1 MPGLVLRYLKA
12 LPARKAGGNAMTL
25 PRRRFLHLTAGA
37 AILAAQPRIAWAQS
51 YPTRP
56 VRVVVPFAPGGPTDI
71 FARLIVQKLSEQL
84 GKQFYIENV
93 GGASGGIGTV
103 QVAKAPPDGYT
114 ILLNVNS
121 FAINPIFFDKVAY
134 DPLKDFEFV
143 TLAATNDVV
152 FAVHPS
158 VPAKTVAEFVAFAKR
173 QGGPFTFSS
182 GGAGSVTH
190 LVGAQFGR
198 SVGLEVVHV
207 PYPGAG
213 PAVAAAVSG
222 TVPALSSAT
231 PPVVPHILDGGLR
244 ALAVTGKAR
253 SPSLPEVPTMAE
265 AGFAE
270 TKGDQWVDVFAP
282 AKTPK
287 EIVAVLHREL
297 AKALASPD
305 IKERFAQIGFTPVGS
320 SPEELAALIRSDM
333 ENWSKVIRAGNLKPD

>member
-1 MPGLVLRYLKA
+1 MK
-12 LPARKAGGNAMTL
+12 L
-25 PRRRFLHLTAGA
+25 PRRGFLTACAVLACGSRA
-37 AILAAQPRIAWAQS
+37 AWSQA

-114 ILLNVNS
+114 ILFNVNS

-158 VPAKTVAEFVAFAKR
+158 VPAKTVAEFVAFTKR
-173 QGGPFTFSS
+173 QGSPFTFSS

-213 PAVAAAVSG
+213 PAVAAAGGRRGSAGVWAPP
-222 TVPALSSAT
+222 PA
-231 PPVVPHILDGGLR
+231 GGAHPL
-244 ALAVTGKAR
+244 G
-253 SPSLPEVPTMAE
+253 
-265 AGFAE
+265 
-270 TKGDQWVDVFAP
+270 
-282 AKTPK
+282 
-287 EIVAVLHREL
+287 
-297 AKALASPD
+297 
-305 IKERFAQIGFTPVGS
+305 
-320 SPEELAALIRSDM
+320 
-333 ENWSKVIRAGNLKPD
+333 RAGARPRGRQGGPAPPPRRRPRREGGGSRTTR